1 MVFKLILNLIC
12 GVSKITNYILSV
24 LPLLYSVITI
34 LFIILGIAGVIA
46 FAFGIKFKSLARN
59 LYGFIHLMT
68 TGVIMLILFNLTYCS
83 LILPTNTQDKGEVP
97 PKNSNSFVGKSIK
110 PIKDNILKT
119 ITKVL
124 NFLNNLLD
132 NISGPLIIPQVL
144 CTTIIVLFAT
154 IMSAIFSGISKACYK
169 MQCTGTNQYVSV
181 PWWGKL
187 VDLLMYLLLFIS
199 SIFVVLYFILK
210 LIKEGFRA
218 ITSGFGLKS
227 QAANT
232 EKSSTNNL
240 QDKMPPFAQK
250 AFAKLNSAMNEWPTL
265 RAIFIISL
273 SYYLIQLF
281 LTWFEDIISNNI
293 VLLTSWDKR
302 QPVCGDWPNI
312 EMLTRIERIAVL
324 ILNILLFILLLTIT
338 LGLLFVNAWFS
349 PVIINILK
357 VGPRIYIPVSAALSA
372 PVSLDSIRKTITKA
386 SKGKINVQKLE
397 TKAYELL
404 SKVEKGTGN
413 LDINQITSVIKQV
426 VPQPPPPQPQPQPQ
440 PPPPQPQP
448 QPPPPQPPP
457 PPPPPS

>member
-12 GVSKITNYILSV
+12 GISKITNHILSV

-46 FAFGIKFKSLARN
+46 FAFGVKFKNLARN

-83 LILPTNTQDKGEVP
+83 IILPTNTQYKGEVP
-97 PKNSNSFVGKSIK
+97 PKNSDSFVGKSIK

-124 NFLNNLLD
+124 NFINNLLD
-132 NISGPLIIPQVL
+132 NISGPLIIPQVV

-154 IMSAIFSGISKACYK
+154 VMSAIFSGISKAGYK
-169 MQCTGTNQYVSV
+169 MQCVGTNQYFSV

-199 SIFVVLYFILK
+199 SIFVVFYFILK
-210 LIKEGFRA
+210 LIKDVFRA

-227 QAANT
+227 QDANT
-232 EKSSTNNL
+232 EKSSINNL
-240 QDKMPPFAQK
+240 QDKMPPIAQK
-250 AFAKLNSAMNEWPTL
+250 AFARLNNVMNEWPTL

-293 VLLTSWDKR
+293 VLLTSWEKR
-302 QPVCGDWPNI
+302 QPVCSDGPNI
-312 EMLTRIERIAVL
+312 EMVTRIERIVVL
-324 ILNILLFILLLTIT
+324 VCNILLFILLLIIT
-338 LGLLFVNAWFS
+338 LALLIINIWFS
-349 PVIINILK
+349 PVISNILK

-397 TKAYELL
+397 DKAYELL
-404 SKVEKGTGN
+404 SKVEKGTGK
-413 LDINQITSVIKQV
+413 LDISQITSAIKQV
-426 VPQPPPPQPQPQPQ
+426 VPQPPQSPQSPPPQPPQPPQ
-440 PPPPQPQP
+440 PPPS
-448 QPPPPQPPP
+448 PPPPQPPP
-457 PPPPPS
+457 QPPS